1 MDLTEAKK
9 ANRPKRSKRRGVKNT
24 QNIQKSFHVP
34 DNQDGVITHRDQNIL
49 ECEVKWASGNITM
62 NKASGGDGIPGELFQ
77 TLKDDAAL
85 HMPAN

>member
-34 DNQDGVITHRDQNIL
+34 DNQDGVITH
-49 ECEVKWASGNITM
+49 VKP
-62 NKASGGDGIPGELFQ
+62 DPG
-77 TLKDDAAL
+77 
-85 HMPAN
+85 M